1 MGEPT
6 EDQNNPATSNDETG
20 DPDFDFETWAIEA
33 GLVRKTTAKLRQEDL
48 CAERT
53 LALLDSSD
61 IRKLSLAI
69 GQRKLLEAAIQRLT
83 TQVTDQ
89 QMPFTAIDEAT
100 QIQEENGVT
109 TGGATNH
116 AVETDNGNDPQPPQQ
131 LTISQLRRQM
141 QNDNQLEGAGK
152 TLDSLGISPPTSNDK
167 CINKSKSSWSDCAF
181 DPRTMLTIKASSAKA
196 VHITQFLSEA
206 TKKKRL
212 ARKRQFVV
220 SQKGGDS
227 QLVIATDDD
236 HPYSGLT
243 IEEWSAAN
251 CRVMAHL
258 LQTGQLATAD
268 IEFYLAYTVQIYE
281 FSQRYQWEGLMDFD
295 YQYRE
300 RQAQYNFFWGT
311 NTGNMEL
318 SLLNPISR

>member
-1 MGEPT
+1 M
-6 EDQNNPATSNDETG
+6 
-20 DPDFDFETWAIEA
+20 
-33 GLVRKTTAKLRQEDL
+33 
-48 CAERT
+48 
-53 LALLDSSD
+53 
-61 IRKLSLAI
+61 
-69 GQRKLLEAAIQRLT
+69 
-83 TQVTDQ
+83 
-89 QMPFTAIDEAT
+89 
-100 QIQEENGVT
+100 T

-152 TLDSLGISPPTSNDK
+152 TLDSMLGISPPTSNDK

-243 IEEWSAAN
+243 IKEWSAAN

-300 RQAQYNFFWGT
+300 RQAQYNFSWCT

-318 SLLNPISR
+318 SLLNPISRRPDVGLPRQPKPLDSHTGHTKRDSNSRSKQPQECRLFKARDGNCPFGSNCIYYHPSPASRTPGSLFRSAV